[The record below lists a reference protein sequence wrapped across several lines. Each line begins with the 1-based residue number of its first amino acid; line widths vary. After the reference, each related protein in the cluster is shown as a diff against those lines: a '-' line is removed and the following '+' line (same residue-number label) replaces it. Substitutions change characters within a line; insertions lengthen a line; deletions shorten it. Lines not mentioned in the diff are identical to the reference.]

1 MTTVTEPS
9 HLSVRPIWGT
19 VIRIEVRDAIDE
31 LALDSLWA
39 WFQRVDDLFSTW
51 RDDSEITRLA
61 RGELDLAD
69 ASPEVPAVLEL
80 CEALRLRSRG
90 AFDIRFASAATG
102 PPRPGRCAI
111 DPTGLVK
118 GWAVDRAG
126 ELLAAHGAANFAINA
141 GGDILVRGGP
151 EPGASW
157 RVGIQHPWER
167 DKTAEVVAVRDCAVA
182 TSGDYERGDHVID
195 PRTGL
200 PATGLASVTVLASD
214 LASADGYATAALALG
229 PEGMEWLAMLP
240 GVVAMG
246 ITSDRRVIK
255 TAGFEER
262 CHRPISTDT

>member
-1 MTTVTEPS
+1 MTIAEPS
-9 HLSVRPIWGT
+9 YLSVKAIWGT
-19 VIRIEVRDAIDE
+19 VIRIEVRDSIDE
-31 LALDSLWA
+31 LALDSLWT

-51 RDDSEITRLA
+51 RDDSEIVRIA
-61 RGELDLAD
+61 RGALDIAD
-69 ASPEVPAVLEL
+69 ASPEVPAVLAL
-80 CEALRLRSRG
+80 CEALRRRSRG
-90 AFDIRFASAATG
+90 AFDIAFASAAAG
-102 PPRPGRCAI
+102 PPRAGHCAI

-126 ELLAAHGAANFAINA
+126 ELLDAHGASNFAINA
-141 GGDILVRGGP
+141 GGDVLVRGVP

-167 DKTAEVVAVRDCAVA
+167 DKTAEVVAVSDCAVA

-195 PRTGL
+195 ARTGL
-200 PATGLASVTVLASD
+200 PASALASVTVIASE

-229 PEGMEWLAMLP
+229 REGMEWLATLP

-255 TAGFEER
+255 TAGFEDLT
-262 CHRPISTDT
+262 IQ